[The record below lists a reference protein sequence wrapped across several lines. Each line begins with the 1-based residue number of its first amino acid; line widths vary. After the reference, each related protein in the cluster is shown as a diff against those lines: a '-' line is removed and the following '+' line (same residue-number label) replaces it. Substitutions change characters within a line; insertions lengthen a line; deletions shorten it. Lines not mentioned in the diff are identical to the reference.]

1 MTKWVLMKNNSEIID
16 EMEYSDEDYKINGA
30 GDILWNLIPA
40 DMVNEAEKGEWDQEG
55 YNWIYKGDF
64 FIIKTIEQ
72 N

>member
-40 DMVNEAEKGEWDQEG
+40 DMVDAAEKGEWDYEG
-55 YNWIYKGDF
+55 FNWSYKGDF
-64 FIIKTIEQ
+64 YIIKTLEQ